1 MELNKDEFEH
11 ITDKLAGAMTRSL
24 QDRIAQL
31 EAEKAELQDLYE
43 QSQKALTVQA
53 LALQAAQGRIGQLED
68 EVSHL
73 RSEQGQQALTSM
85 ICAQYIPLSKPAT
98 REYVLHLQEG
108 RDVMF
113 VGHFLQHTLP
123 SDVPPQLADEV
134 KRMTCLPEPKS
145 DAPPSVTNNFAA
157 GSSAQVMNG
166 PINNSTFNT
175 PKTE

>member
-53 LALQAAQGRIGQLED
+53 LALQAAQARIGQLED

-73 RSEQGQQALTSM
+73 RSEQGQQNRRKGQVLDSRRT
-85 ICAQYIPLSKPAT
+85 LS
-98 REYVLHLQEG
+98 LL
-108 RDVMF
+108 
-113 VGHFLQHTLP
+113 
-123 SDVPPQLADEV
+123 
-134 KRMTCLPEPKS
+134 KRMLAHRPLGEGVHITIE
-145 DAPPSVTNNFAA
+145 
-157 GSSAQVMNG
+157 
-166 PINNSTFNT
+166 
-175 PKTE
+175 

>member
-1 MELNKDEFEH
+1 MA
-11 ITDKLAGAMTRSL
+11 IGAVCIGGFYRFFSL
-24 QDRIAQL
+24 LGVEPMLIV
-31 EAEKAELQDLYE
+31 LQTLGV
-43 QSQKALTVQA
+43 ALV
-53 LALQAAQGRIGQLED
+53 GVN
-68 EVSHL
+68 VSRKGNVLL
-73 RSEQGQQALTSM
+73 R
-85 ICAQYIPLSKPAT
+85 C
-98 REYVLHLQEG
+98 EYVLHLQEG